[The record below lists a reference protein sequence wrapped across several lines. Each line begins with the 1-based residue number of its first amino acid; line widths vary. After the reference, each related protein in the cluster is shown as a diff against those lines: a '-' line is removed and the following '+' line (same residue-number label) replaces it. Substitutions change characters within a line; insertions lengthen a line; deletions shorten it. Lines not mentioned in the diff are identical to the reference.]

1 VKKIYLFIFCI
12 ILSIFSIAQNKQ
24 QTLSN
29 SFLGNYEGYQESYSM
44 GQVYGRNVIVPGST
58 YKFKLSVGNK
68 VKLNQVAD
76 NGTEVSYSGKY
87 TISSKNNTT
96 TLSCQMIED
105 AYKYPSKPKFFIII
119 DKKTN
124 KIICQQDTDHSPSFE
139 LRNPGLSN
147 IILVDTS
154 NTVSRKII
162 SNNNLSEK
170 KEIPNGQYIFNYYIT
185 DDSGN
190 QHLLSKSR
198 VNING
203 DNVEMKLIENGAK
216 EVMFKKGKI
225 YWDSGYKKFLFDWD
239 YGKQHSADEMY
250 SPFIIDF
257 DSKQIISPN

>member
-1 VKKIYLFIFCI
+1 MKTLYFSFAFI
-12 ILSIFSIAQNKQ
+12 LFSIISFSQITP
-24 QTLSN
+24 QTNN
-29 SFLGNYEGYQESYSM
+29 SLLGNYEGYQQSYSM
-44 GQVYGRNVIVPGST
+44 GQVYGRDVIVPGST
-58 YKFKLSVGNK
+58 YKFKISVGNK
-68 VKLNQVAD
+68 VKLYQVAD

-87 TISSKNNTT
+87 IISNKNNTT
-96 TLSCQMIED
+96 ILNCQMIED
-105 AYKYPSKPKFFIII
+105 AYKYPSKPKFFIVI

-139 LRNPGLSN
+139 LLKPGFSN
-147 IILVDTS
+147 IIILDNS
-154 NTVSRKII
+154 NTESKKI
-162 SNNNLSEK
+162 SKNNLPEK

-198 VNING
+198 VNITG

-225 YWDSGYKKFLFDWD
+225 YWDSGFQNFLFNWD
-239 YGKQHSADEMY
+239 YVKQHSADEMY

-257 DSKQIISPN
+257 DSKKIISPR